1 MEKPSEAPLLN
12 KKYEYKRACKSIDI
26 LIDQKKISVD
36 RGEVFRIAMKLC
48 DKIARTYHLVSDFT
62 TCYFRAEDTLI
73 KEDFEVSMDVEPIFF
88 ARMPLAD
95 FNFYKSERPVSHRIL
110 DEKSAWEYCQFV
122 NHDICNLMSYSLERS
137 NTVPLTEYDGW
148 HDERSR
154 HEVGMPYEFP
164 GLNPPGERYE
174 WRAPGLQGR
183 EDAPHTIVSSYHI
196 THSPAPILRGEL
208 LTILRVMW
216 WKTKVV
222 LGKGHEITP
231 ILLISVR
238 PYHFR
243 VIEAYYNGSKFVL
256 RYSKPVPMNLT
267 DSTEQRQKAYNWVL
281 RWIFS
286 TPVGDT
292 RTLGAL
298 RSSNPRSKPQ
308 SPAKK
313 DSNVH
318 LAGVCAGLGGG

>member
-12 KKYEYKRACKSIDI
+12 RKYEYKRACKCIDI
-26 LIDQKKISVD
+26 LIDEKKLSVD

-48 DKIARTYHLVSDFT
+48 DKIARTYHLVSDST

-88 ARMPLAD
+88 SRMPLAD
-95 FNFYKSERPVSHRIL
+95 FESYKFEQSVSHRIL
-110 DEKSAWEYCQFV
+110 DEKSAWEYCQAV
-122 NHDICNLMSYSLERS
+122 NSDIDNLMNYPLGRP
-137 NTVPLTEYDGW
+137 NTVSLTEYGGW
-148 HDERSR
+148 HDARSR
-154 HEVGMPYEFP
+154 HGVGMPHEFP
-164 GLNPPGERYE
+164 GWDPSGERYE
-174 WRAPGLQGR
+174 WRAPELQGR
-183 EDAPHTIVSSYHI
+183 EGVPHTIVSSYHI

-222 LGKGHEITP
+222 MGKGHEITP

-243 VIEAYYNGSKFVL
+243 VIEAYYNGSKFAL

-267 DSTEQRQKAYNWVL
+267 DSTEQRQKAYNWVF
-281 RWIFS
+281 RWIFP

-292 RTLGAL
+292 RTFGAL
-298 RSSNPRSKPQ
+298 RSSNPPSKPQ

-313 DSNVH
+313 DQTVFSPSP
-318 LAGVCAGLGGG
+318 ARR